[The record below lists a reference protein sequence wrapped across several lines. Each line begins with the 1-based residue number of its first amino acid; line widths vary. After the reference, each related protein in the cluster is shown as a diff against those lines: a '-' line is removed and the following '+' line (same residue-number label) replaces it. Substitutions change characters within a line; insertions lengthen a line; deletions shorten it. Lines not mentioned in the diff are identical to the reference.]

1 MKEETEPMPRFW
13 WLTPWTFS
21 IQQWRARERHFEN
34 YMRLSRLL
42 GQEKLKTLPDHLRW
56 MPIATAP
63 KDGTQLLLY
72 CGDWN
77 GIIVG
82 HYGEL
87 ITWDDETG
95 DEEVEVCWQSNLE
108 SYNPTHWQSL
118 PKPPNKK

>member
-1 MKEETEPMPRFW
+1 
-13 WLTPWTFS
+13 
-21 IQQWRARERHFEN
+21 
-34 YMRLSRLL
+34 
-42 GQEKLKTLPDHLRW
+42 